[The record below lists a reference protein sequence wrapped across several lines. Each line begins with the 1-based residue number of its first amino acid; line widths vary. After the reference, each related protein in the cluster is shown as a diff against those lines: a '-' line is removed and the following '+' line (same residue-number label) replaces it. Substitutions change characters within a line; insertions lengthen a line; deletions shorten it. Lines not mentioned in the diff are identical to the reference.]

1 MTREEQIRKYAEEKC
16 ALCDNIGFDGD
27 VYSLVVESIEWADAH
42 PSDEMVSL
50 DDVCEFLDEHLYTS
64 TSTGDYDYG
73 QEYIYSDF
81 DNVSDLIFALRKA
94 MEE

>member
-16 ALCDNIGFDGD
+16 ALCDNVGFDGD

-50 DDVCEFLDEHLYTS
+50 NKAKDWVKTAFIGPFGEGLADSIAEEFVKVMK
-64 TSTGDYDYG
+64 G
-73 QEYIYSDF
+73 
-81 DNVSDLIFALRKA
+81 N
-94 MEE
+94 

>member
-16 ALCDNIGFDGD
+16 ALCDNVGFDGD

-50 DDVCEFLDEHLYTS
+50 NKAKDWVRNAFVGPFGEGLADSIAEEFVKIMK
-64 TSTGDYDYG
+64 G
-73 QEYIYSDF
+73 
-81 DNVSDLIFALRKA
+81 N
-94 MEE
+94 